1 MSHLFS
7 PCHISAFFE
16 HSAVSP
22 SDPFIIMVSTTSQ
35 KAKAYKASLFSKKQ
49 HKKRV
54 AALMAATAAAV
65 ITHHMAPS
73 LFPTP
78 MNTST
83 LTGMGWLRELL
94 AGHPVRFYDALGMPK
109 HVFRKLVHE
118 LELHA
123 GLKHSR
129 HICAKE
135 QVAIFLRICK
145 TGCTIRNLR
154 ERFQRGPATISK
166 CVHWHILYLED
177 KY

>member
-1 MSHLFS
+1 
-7 PCHISAFFE
+7 
-16 HSAVSP
+16 
-22 SDPFIIMVSTTSQ
+22 MVSTTSQ
-35 KAKAYKASLFSKKQ
+35 KVKAYKASLSSKKQ
-49 HKKRV
+49 HKKW
-54 AALMAATAAAV
+54 ATALVVATAAAV

-83 LTGMGWLRELL
+83 LTGLGWLRELL
-94 AGHPVRFYDALGMPK
+94 TGHPVRFYDALGMPK

-129 HICAKE
+129 HICAEE
-135 QVAIFLRICK
+135 QVAIFLRLCK

-154 ERFQRGPATISK
+154 ERFQHGSATISK
-166 CVHWHILYLED
+166 
-177 KY
+177 